1 MTRSAET
8 CTSACACA
16 QGRHDPQLVVVTGGP
31 GAGKTAVLE
40 MARRSLCRH
49 VIVLAEAAGIVF
61 GGGFPRRSSEPA
73 RQAAQRAIFHIQ
85 RELEQLHVDEQ
96 DAAVVLCDRGT
107 LDGVA
112 YWPGAAEEFFT
123 ELGID
128 RAGEI
133 GRYQAVIHLR
143 TPNAEAGYD
152 HSNPLRVETAA
163 QAAAID
169 DRIEAAWRDHPR
181 RTVIESTVDFP
192 TKASRALAAI
202 GAELPACCDPV
213 AR

>member
-1 MTRSAET
+1 MTRSGDR
-8 CTSACACA
+8 CTSDCACA
-16 QGRHDPQLVVVTGGP
+16 EGKHDPRLVVVTGGP

-49 VIVLAEAAGIVF
+49 VIVLPEAAGIVF
-61 GGGFPRRSSEPA
+61 GGGFPRRSSKPA

-96 DAAVVLCDRGT
+96 DAAVILCDRGT

-112 YWPGAAEEFFT
+112 YWPGAACEFFT

-128 RAGEI
+128 HLSEI

-143 TPNAEAGYD
+143 TPNAEEGYD
-152 HSNPLRVETAA
+152 RSNPLRVGNAA

-169 DRIEAAWRDHPR
+169 ERIEAAWRDHPR
-181 RTVIESTVDFP
+181 RTVIESTMDFP
-192 TKASRALAAI
+192 TKASQALAAI
-202 GAELPACCDPV
+202 GAELPSCCGPV
-213 AR
+213 TL